1 VTATV
6 TGVLEQPDGT
16 GAVGYVKF
24 HLADADGN
32 RVREGYLSDGTIVQK
47 ASAKLS
53 STGTYTISVPG
64 NLDITPS
71 GTRWM
76 RTFGDSAVMLSVP
89 STGTSAEHTIIADPP
104 DPIPVVEPSNESDFF
119 TLGASSSPITVTSGF
134 VLLPVPTFIVD
145 VPDLPRPHIFLGA
158 INMKHAT
165 VASATLWAAIS
176 VVGDNAI
183 ANSKGVG
190 QATAAAAN
198 STVTVPFIGR
208 VPAHSAGSYQVMVNG
223 PAGDI
228 TVIGGTNGISVVEV
242 LAV

>member
-6 TGVLEQPDGT
+6 TGVLEQPDGI

-32 RVREGYLSDGTIVQK
+32 RIREGYLSDGTIVQK

-76 RTFGDSAVMLSVP
+76 RTFGDSTVMLTVP
-89 STGTSAEHTIIADPP
+89 ATGTSAEHTILADPP

-119 TLGASSSPITVTSGF
+119 TLGANQVATVVSGF
-134 VLLPVPTFIVD
+134 FLVPVPTFIVD
-145 VPDLPRPHIFLGA
+145 VPDLPRPHLLLGC
-158 INMKHAT
+158 INMSHAT
-165 VASATLWAAIS
+165 VANANLFAGIAL
-176 VVGDNAI
+176 VGETAI
-183 ANSKGVG
+183 ANAKGYGNLVAGPTGVG
-190 QATAAAAN
+190 VN
-198 STVTVPFIGR
+198 VSFIGR
-208 VPAHSAGSYQVMVNG
+208 VPAHSAGSYQVVVNG
-223 PAGDI
+223 PAGNI
-228 TVIGGTNGISVVEV
+228 TVTGGSNNISVVEV